1 MFALRTKTLVM
12 FDRSIFHKNWKKI
25 NETPAKRAGMYVR
38 KTAIRSIRKDRSKS
52 KRPSKPG
59 RPPKTR
65 AAGEPMRRIYS
76 VPYGRRGGV
85 IVGAVKL
92 SSKSRGE
99 PVPSKLEYGGTVRVL
114 ELKKIK
120 RYSTRPTTAKQRA
133 AFRLLAQMS
142 DPRVV
147 AYFRQNRDETYEE
160 TDRRIAARPFMGP
173 ALERSLPKLPKMW
186 EGTINKRSRKLPF
199 RPYREH

>member
-12 FDRSIFHKNWKKI
+12 FDRSIFHKSWKKI

-76 VPYGRRGGV
+76 VPYGRKGGV

-92 SSKSRGE
+92 SGMSRGE
-99 PVPSKLEYGGTVRVL
+99 PVPGLHEHGGVKTTEVFYGEGQKVV
-114 ELKKIK
+114 IAK
-120 RYSTRPTTAKQRA
+120 RPSTERQRQ
-133 AFRLLAQMS
+133 AFRALAKSS
-142 DPRVV
+142 DSRVQP
-147 AYFRQNRDETYEE
+147 YLRQERARTELAK
-160 TDRRIAARPFMGP
+160 RRKAVTFPKRPFMGP

-186 EGTINKRSRKLPF
+186 AGAIR
-199 RPYREH
+199 

>member
-99 PVPSKLEYGGTVRVL
+99 PVPGLHEHGGDKTVEFIDPKEKKLVMLR
-114 ELKKIK
+114 
-120 RYSTRPTTAKQRA
+120 RPTTEAQRKSFRKLAVARDSRAEPHLRKNRAKLESLRKKTRA
-133 AFRLLAQMS
+133 H
-142 DPRVV
+142 
-147 AYFRQNRDETYEE
+147 YE
-160 TDRRIAARPFMGP
+160 ARPFMGP

-186 EGTINKRSRKLPF
+186 AGAIR
-199 RPYREH
+199 

>member
-12 FDRSIFHKNWKKI
+12 FDRSIFHRNWRKI

-76 VPYGRRGGV
+76 VPYGRKGGV

-92 SSKSRGE
+92 SGTSRGE
-99 PVPSKLEYGGTVRVL
+99 PVPGLHEHGGTKTEEVFYGEGQKVVI
-114 ELKKIK
+114 LK
-120 RYSTRPTTAKQRA
+120 RPSTERQRK
-133 AFRLLAQMS
+133 AFRALAQAGDS
-142 DPRVV
+142 RVQP
-147 AYFRQNRDETYEE
+147 YLRQSRASTEIAKRRKAVTYE
-160 TDRRIAARPFMGP
+160 ARPFMGP

-186 EGTINKRSRKLPF
+186 AGAIR
-199 RPYREH
+199 

>member
-1 MFALRTKTLVM
+1 M

-92 SSKSRGE
+92 SGTSRGE
-99 PVPSKLEYGGTVRVL
+99 PVPGLHEHGGAKTIEVFYGEGQKVVIT
-114 ELKKIK
+114 K
-120 RYSTRPTTAKQRA
+120 RPSTERQRQ
-133 AFRLLAQMS
+133 AFRALAKSS
-142 DPRVV
+142 DSRVQP
-147 AYFRQNRDETYEE
+147 YLRQERARTELAK
-160 TDRRIAARPFMGP
+160 RRKAVTFPKRPFMGP

-186 EGTINKRSRKLPF
+186 AGAIR
-199 RPYREH
+199 

>member
-25 NETPAKRAGMYVR
+25 NETPAKRAGLYVM
-38 KTAIRSIRKDRSKS
+38 KAAQRSIRKDRSKS

-76 VPYGRRGGV
+76 VPYGRKGGV

-92 SSKSRGE
+92 RGKSRGA
-99 PVPSKLEYGGTVRVL
+99 PVPGLHEHGLDAVIDVL
-114 ELKKIK
+114 DRRPGRDDKG
-120 RYSTRPTTAKQRA
+120 RYTSRIAKRPTTEAQRR
-133 AFRLLAQMS
+133 AFRAMALAS
-142 DPRVV
+142 
-147 AYFRQNRDETYEE
+147 
-160 TDRRIAARPFMGP
+160 DRRVAEYNARRRMKIEAMKERKRVNFPKRPFMGP
-173 ALERSLPKLPKMW
+173 ALERSLPRLPKMW
-186 EGTINKRSRKLPF
+186 AGSIR
-199 RPYREH
+199 